1 MSDEMRFLGAASAN
15 VGSAV
20 DDEDD
25 LSAKATLAMKING
38 LIDGR
43 GLSQMQAA
51 ELLRMS
57 QPKISAIRN
66 YKLQG
71 ISLRRLMQA
80 LTALGQHVEIVVT
93 PSTRRAQPRISVAA

>member
-1 MSDEMRFLGAASAN
+1 MSDEMRFLGTARAN
-15 VGSAV
+15 VGYAA

-25 LSAKATLAMKING
+25 LSAKATLALKING

-51 ELLRMS
+51 ELLHMS

-93 PSTRRAQPRISVAA
+93 PSTRKAQPRISVAA